1 MSSPI
6 PPLQPEQIVNF
17 LYAIYYF
24 FRDLMIYILENTIFK
39 DYPEYATTYGD
50 AITFLVSITAI
61 YLILEMVSSAKRII
75 KIILVIGWALLF
87 ITIAI
92 SLVG

>member
-1 MSSPI
+1 
-6 PPLQPEQIVNF
+6 
-17 LYAIYYF
+17 
-24 FRDLMIYILENTIFK
+24 MIYILENTIFK

-75 KIILVIGWALLF
+75 KIILAVGWALLF

-92 SLVG
+92 SLVR